1 MREIEAAS
9 ACAACGR
16 LLPVRRGK
24 GRPQQYCNATCRSAA
39 RRLRSRDNATRAS
52 IVNAELTDPKR
63 HDSLDV
69 MVGTESGA
77 AAASGQSGPQSALA
91 GIGTARQQ
99 LATAEAELQQAV
111 DRARAT
117 GHSWREIGDVL
128 ETTRQAAFQRF
139 GRPVDPRTGAPMSR
153 AVLPGATDTAIM
165 IFADMA
171 AGRWEE
177 ARRDFGETMRT
188 RLDAERLAAGWAQT
202 IGMIGSFER
211 MGEALA
217 YPAADF
223 TVVDIP
229 LHFEAGERTGRVSLD
244 RDGKV
249 VGLFIRPA
257 SA

>member
-1 MREIEAAS
+1 MREVEAGS

-16 LLPVRRGK
+16 SLPVRRGK

-39 RRLRSRDNATRAS
+39 RRLRNREDATRTIAVKS
-52 IVNAELTDPKR
+52 ELTDPKR
-63 HDSLDV
+63 HDRLDV
-69 MVGTESGA
+69 MLGTDSGA
-77 AAASGQSGPQSALA
+77 AAASGQAGPQSALA
-91 GIGTARQQ
+91 GIAAARQQ
-99 LATAEAELQQAV
+99 VAAAEAELQQAV
-111 DRARAT
+111 DRARAA

-153 AVLPGATDTAIM
+153 AVLPGAADTAIM

-171 AGRWEE
+171 AGRWED
-177 ARRDFGETMRT
+177 ARRDFSEPMRS
-188 RLDAERLAAGWAQT
+188 RLDADHLAAGWAQT

-211 MGEALA
+211 VGEPLA

-229 LHFEAGERTGRVSLD
+229 LHFEAGDRTGRVSFD
-244 RDGKV
+244 RDGRV
-249 VGLFIRPA
+249 AGLFIRPA

>member
-39 RRLRSRDNATRAS
+39 RRLRSREDAARAS
-52 IVNAELTDPKR
+52 VVNAELTAPKR

-91 GIGTARQQ
+91 ASRRRVS

-165 IFADMA
+165 IFADMT

-177 ARRDFGETMRT
+177 ARRDFSET
-188 RLDAERLAAGWAQT
+188 
-202 IGMIGSFER
+202 S
-211 MGEALA
+211 
-217 YPAADF
+217 
-223 TVVDIP
+223 V
-229 LHFEAGERTGRVSLD
+229 
-244 RDGKV
+244 
-249 VGLFIRPA
+249 PA
-257 SA
+257 SMRNTSPRAGLRPSA